1 MLTFLLLKS
10 GNLKLMLILIDII
23 IFQAPGQACWVL
35 WKNILG
41 PYFMQRT
48 PEDEVPEI
56 NEKKQKK
63 LERRKKRQQN
73 VRF

>member
-1 MLTFLLLKS
+1 MIIVLNYFID
-10 GNLKLMLILIDII
+10 LILK
-23 IFQAPGQACWVL
+23 APGQAFWIL
-35 WKNILG
+35 WKNFLG
-41 PYFMQRT
+41 PYFMQKV
-48 PEDEVPEI
+48 PEENTPEI

>member
-1 MLTFLLLKS
+1 
-10 GNLKLMLILIDII
+10 
-23 IFQAPGQACWVL
+23 
-35 WKNILG
+35 
-41 PYFMQRT
+41 MQKA
-48 PEDEVPEI
+48 PEDNNSPEI

>member
-1 MLTFLLLKS
+1 
-10 GNLKLMLILIDII
+10 
-23 IFQAPGQACWVL
+23 
-35 WKNILG
+35 
-41 PYFMQRT
+41 MQKT
-48 PEDEVPEI
+48 PEEESVDI

>member
-1 MLTFLLLKS
+1 
-10 GNLKLMLILIDII
+10 LIL
-23 IFQAPGQACWVL
+23 QAPGQAFWVL
-35 WKNILG
+35 WKNFLG
-41 PYFMQRT
+41 PYFMQRKL
-48 PEDEVPEI
+48 EEESPEI

>member
-1 MLTFLLLKS
+1 MTVYILFHELYFKLLK
-10 GNLKLMLILIDII
+10 
-23 IFQAPGQACWVL
+23 APGQAFWIL
-35 WKNILG
+35 WKNFLG
-41 PYFMQRT
+41 PYFMQKA
-48 PEDEVPEI
+48 PEDNNSPEI